1 MDIFGTKPVFNET
14 QQRIIDAATSCVKR
28 WGVEK
33 TSLNDIAKEAGVT
46 RPTVYNYFP
55 NRQDILSMAL
65 VQSTY
70 DFAERLYTHFRKF
83 KTPRSRLLE
92 AVLFC
97 VETLPNEHSL
107 TLLTGSDLSV
117 FVNEGALTN
126 EFSQQV
132 RLSLFKEILKD
143 SGLSEA
149 ELVELTEF
157 ATRMLLSLLMTR
169 SAIPR
174 DRGALK
180 GFLERRMLPGC
191 GL

>member
-1 MDIFGTKPVFNET
+1 MELFGTKPVFNET
-14 QQRIIDAATSCVKR
+14 QQRIIDAAIACVKR

-55 NRQDILSMAL
+55 NRQDILSTAL
-65 VQSTY
+65 MQSSF
-70 DFAERLYTHFRKF
+70 DFAERLYKHFRKF
-83 KTPRSRLLE
+83 KTPRTRLLE
-92 AVLFC
+92 AVIFC
-97 VETLPNEHSL
+97 VETLPNEHYL

-126 EFSQQV
+126 EFSHQIRV
-132 RLSLFKEILKD
+132 SLFSEILKGCD
-143 SGLSEA
+143 YSES

-169 SAIPR
+169 SNVQR
-174 DRGALK
+174 DQAALR
-180 GFLERRMLPGC
+180 GFLERRLLPGC